1 MANPWDD
8 AVNAL
13 KTLPTQIGSQVKK
26 AVEDGMK
33 SAMEAGL
40 GQEAADKIGGVVG
53 LAVQGAL
60 AQAGLLVAGKAGGA
74 VLDPKQA
81 MAGFGGPAQMA
92 QQVASL
98 EATNRAQ
105 AKLNETVAQA
115 VERLVES
122 QRQMVDMGATLDL
135 LTKREQIYGSTL
147 AGNLAGQQRHIG
159 LLQQTTQAQVAL
171 KTSQEDAMGL
181 QNFYMRQMGMNADA
195 AAKEASRI
203 TLLNKEYK
211 LLPGTMEKLL
221 LSAKDTWA
229 TLGDTTAVRKS
240 AAAIAQWA
248 RDTGRMPAE
257 ISAVTEK
264 FATFQGA
271 VGTLQQMAPVVSM
284 FGGSIGDI
292 RKYIGQRPGAVL
304 GQLGGAITSMRGL
317 APAGPGSPV
326 PAGMSPEVYSQ
337 ALRAIGASMPG
348 LGAGGI
354 QTILQEGRRPSVAP
368 EPVIAQP
375 IAELRARAVRATTP
389 MQIFGALQEALIF
402 IRDNAMLSGP
412 GIGGM
417 PAAAVML
424 KNLTVNGSNAAVKAK
439 DLETA
444 FGSLATA
451 TNALKIK
458 IEKME
463 AQNPK
468 RKTNPAAADP
478 PGGG

>member
-81 MAGFGGPAQMA
+81 MTGFGGPAQMA
-92 QQVASL
+92 ETMAGL

-105 AKLNETVAQA
+105 VKLHETVAQT
-115 VERLVES
+115 VERLIES
-122 QRQMVDMGATLDL
+122 QRQMVDMGATLAN
-135 LTKREQIYGSTL
+135 LTERNQIYGSTL
-147 AGNLAGQQRHIG
+147 SGNLAGQQKWVG
-159 LLQQTTQAQVAL
+159 LLQKTTQAQVAL
-171 KTSQEDAMGL
+171 KTSQEDAMNL
-181 QNFYMRQMGMNADA
+181 QNMYMRQFGMTGPA
-195 AAKEASRI
+195 AAKEAATI

-211 LLPGTMEKLL
+211 LLPGTMEKLI

-229 TLGDTTAVRKS
+229 TLGDTTAIRKS

-248 RDTGRMPAE
+248 RDTGRMPSE

-264 FATFQGA
+264 FATFQNA
-271 VGTLQQMAPVVSM
+271 MGTLQQMAPVVSM
-284 FGGSIGDI
+284 FGGSLGDI
-292 RKYIGQRPGAVL
+292 RNYIGQKPGSIL
-304 GQLGGAITSMRGL
+304 GHLGGAIGSMKGL
-317 APAGPGSPV
+317 APAGPGQPV
-326 PAGMSPEVYSQ
+326 PRGMSQEAYSQ
-337 ALRAIGASMPG
+337 ALRTLGSAVPG
-348 LGAGGI
+348 LGASGVQI
-354 QTILQEGRRPSVAP
+354 ALQRRPSVAG

-375 IAELRARAVRATTP
+375 LAELRARAVRATTP
-389 MQIFGALQEALIF
+389 MQIFGALQEALVF

-424 KNLTVNGSNAAVKAK
+424 KTLTVNGSNAAVKAK

-451 TNALKIK
+451 TNTLRKK

-463 AQNPK
+463 AQNPTK
-468 RKTNPAAADP
+468 KTTPAAADP
-478 PGGG
+478 TSE